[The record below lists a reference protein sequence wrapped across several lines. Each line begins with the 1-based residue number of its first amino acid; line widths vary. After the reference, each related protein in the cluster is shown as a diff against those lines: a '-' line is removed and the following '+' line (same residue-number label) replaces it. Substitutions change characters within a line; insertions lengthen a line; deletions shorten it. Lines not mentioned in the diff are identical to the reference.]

1 MTTYIAEFWN
11 TVTNL
16 WMILPPIH
24 GLYYVYKNK
33 FEKRYVP
40 FAHITATEVKTP
52 NSLIAFGFWGPSQ
65 RQQTL
70 ISKL

>member
-24 GLYYVYKNK
+24 GLYCVYKNK
-33 FEKRYVP
+33 FEKRYLV
-40 FAHITATEVKTP
+40 FAQINATHS
-52 NSLIAFGFWGPSQ
+52 N
-65 RQQTL
+65 
-70 ISKL
+70 